1 MAQETV
7 AGTWFR
13 YFPEHY
19 LWSQLMSSAISLV
32 PMGGTNFQ
40 ELNLIGRQLQGKVG
54 DGEAWHDAW
63 MGMADRTLALAERE
77 WEKGHHRTAADAYV
91 RSAIYRYETE
101 RFVPPTDP
109 RKVGSYADMLPHFF
123 KGMSQRVP
131 GFEKV
136 DVPYEGASL
145 AAYWIPPANPTGND
159 PAVVFFDGLDACK
172 ELTVLW
178 GGQYLRERGIGVLCV
193 DGPGQGET
201 LRLRQIPSR
210 SDYEVAGTAAFNYVS
225 QRPGVDKKRIGIMAM
240 SMGGYYAPRIA
251 AFEHRYAACFAWGA
265 HYDYHEVW
273 VHRRKVLESGG
284 TIASS
289 AIWQLPWVLGR
300 PDMDSAMEKCFEY
313 RLQGV
318 AEKIRMPIMITH
330 GQDDNIVPV
339 EIAHRLYEACGSAS
353 KQIKIFTD
361 DDGGSQHCAFENLSM
376 MGQWTADWWMDQF
389 GLNPLK
395 GKAQPARELETQ
407 SRG

>member
-1 MAQETV
+1 MAQENV
-7 AGTWFR
+7 VGTWFR

-19 LWSQLMSSAISLV
+19 LWSQLMSSAISLTS
-32 PMGGTNFQ
+32 MGGTNFQ
-40 ELNLIGRQLQGKVG
+40 ELNLIGQRLKDKVG

-63 MGMADRTLALAERE
+63 LWMADRTLALAERE
-77 WEKGHHRTAADAYV
+77 WEKGHRRTAADAYV

-109 RKVGSYADMLPHFF
+109 RKTDSYAKLLPHFL
-123 KGMSQRVP
+123 KGMGCRVP

-136 DVPYEGASL
+136 DVPYENASL
-145 AAYWIPPANPTGND
+145 AAYWIPPVNPTGND
-159 PAVVFFDGLDACK
+159 PVVVFFDGLDACK

-178 GGQYLRERGIGVLCV
+178 GGLFLRERGIGVLCV

-201 LRLRQIPSR
+201 LRLRKIPSR
-210 SDYEVAGTAAFNYVS
+210 SDYEVAGSAAFDFVS
-225 QRPGVDKKRIGIMAM
+225 RRPGVDKKRIGIMAM

-251 AFEHRYAACFAWGA
+251 AFERRYAACFAWGA

-284 TIASS
+284 TISSS

-330 GQDDNIVPV
+330 GEDDNIVPV
-339 EIAHRLYEACGSAS
+339 SMAHRLYEACGSPG
-353 KQIKIFTD
+353 KELKIFTD
-361 DDGGSQHCAFENLSM
+361 EDGGSQHCAFENLSM
-376 MGQWTADWWMDQF
+376 MGNWTADWWMDQF
-389 GLNPLK
+389 GLNPV
-395 GKAQPARELETQ
+395 GNPVPERELETQ
-407 SRG
+407 ARG